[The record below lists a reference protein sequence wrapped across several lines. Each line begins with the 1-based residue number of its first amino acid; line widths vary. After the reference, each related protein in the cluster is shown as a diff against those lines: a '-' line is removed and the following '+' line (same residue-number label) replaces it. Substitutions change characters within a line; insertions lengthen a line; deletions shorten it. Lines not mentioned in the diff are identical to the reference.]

1 METTTIGFIG
11 LGLIGGSIA
20 KAIRKFHPEYQILAY
35 NRTKD
40 VLDDAVFDGIVDIP
54 CSERDTRFALCD
66 YIFLCATVDYN
77 LECLS
82 WLKGLIRP
90 GCILTDVG
98 SVKGETHRQI
108 TALDMAANFIGGH
121 PMAGS
126 EKTGYEN
133 SSDHLIENAY
143 YILTPSEE
151 VGLEKIGAYTELVSS
166 IGALPMILTWDEHDF
181 VTASVSH
188 LPHIVAASLV
198 NVVKRLDSPQEHMKT
213 IAAGGFKDITR
224 IASSSPHM
232 WQQICLENPE
242 YISKVLDE
250 YIRMIVQAKYLV
262 DQRDGNGLYEMFSQ
276 SREYRN
282 SMNDASSGP
291 LKKEY
296 TLYCDVIDETGAIA
310 TIATILSMNGIS
322 IKNIGIIHNR
332 EFEDGVL
339 KIEFY
344 GEEAQKSAAEQLKK
358 RNYIIY
364 ER

>member
-1 METTTIGFIG
+1 MTGK
-11 LGLIGGSIA
+11 GSLNHNS
-20 KAIRKFHPEYQILAY
+20 RKFHAKNTDP
-35 NRTKD
+35 NRTHWNVEYCNEDIKD
-40 VLDDAVFDGIVDIP
+40 VYHELFDEALKRYNDKQTRKDRKIDDYY
-54 CSERDTRFALCD
+54 E
-66 YIFLCATVDYN
+66 
-77 LECLS
+77 
-82 WLKGLIRP
+82 KIRS
-90 GCILTDVG
+90 GKHEKLFHEVII
-98 SVKGETHRQI
+98 QI
-108 TALDMAANFIGGH
+108 GDKDNM
-121 PMAGS
+121 GS
-126 EKTGYEN
+126 ETVEGQ
-133 SSDHLIENAY
+133 L
-143 YILTPSEE
+143 
-151 VGLEKIGAYTELVSS
+151 
-166 IGALPMILTWDEHDF
+166 
-181 VTASVSH
+181 
-188 LPHIVAASLV
+188 AA
-198 NVVKRLDSPQEHMKT
+198 
-213 IAAGGFKDITR
+213 
-224 IASSSPHM
+224 
-232 WQQICLENPE
+232 
-242 YISKVLDE
+242 KVLDE